1 MVKTYSMLAMTPT
14 TRVESWLPP
23 KPTSITLHRQKW
35 SYKNLIKI
43 NILYQQGPDTKLDV
57 SQYVEI
63 QNKEENYEKKSCVHQ
78 NIILLHTIFGKKIRF
93 NVPQ

>member
-1 MVKTYSMLAMTPT
+1 
-14 TRVESWLPP
+14 
-23 KPTSITLHRQKW
+23 
-35 SYKNLIKI
+35 
-43 NILYQQGPDTKLDV
+43 LYQQGPDTKLDV